1 MRDEQLMTASMFMQ
15 SYDRDVL
22 DLQDDP
28 SSYIAELEGDLEK
41 VAPEAKSYDCNG
53 NKQWPVWLLK
63 QITGVNT
70 EEPLWETLE
79 LTAI

>member
-28 SSYIAELEGDLEK
+28 MSYIAELEGDLERAFCGGK
-41 VAPEAKSYDCNG
+41 TIDANG

-63 QITGVNT
+63 QITGVST
-70 EEPLWETLE
+70 EVPLWETLE